1 MNDTILIFG
10 PTASGKTDL
19 SIELAKQIN
28 GEIISADSMQV
39 YRYMDIGTAK
49 PTKEQRK
56 EILHHLID
64 VVDPDEEW
72 TVSDF
77 IQRSN
82 SLIRQIR
89 EKGKTPMIVG
99 GTGLYLNAF
108 INGYSFP
115 IAAKNEKIRERL
127 SKMEAS
133 DLYKE
138 LQDVDVDA
146 AKKID
151 NNDKK
156 RIIRA
161 LEVYEQTGMPISRL
175 QRNNVGAGRDRPLRL
190 ICLDLDRTILY
201 DRINLRVDKMITDGL
216 IDEVKSLL
224 SKYGKV
230 RANDNSPLPSLQA
243 LGYKETI
250 GYLEGK
256 YGLDEMTG
264 LIKQKTR
271 NFAKRQLTW
280 FKRFEN
286 VTWIDAPRTQYGPCA
301 GTYPPA
307 GSLLSCIF
315 RKTA

>member
-1 MNDTILIFG
+1 MNETVLIFG
-10 PTASGKTDL
+10 PTASGKTNL

-56 EILHHLID
+56 KIPHHLID
-64 VVDPDEEW
+64 IVDPDKEW

-82 SLIRQIR
+82 RLIREIR

-127 SKMEAS
+127 SKMETE
-133 DLYKE
+133 DLHKK
-138 LQDVDVDA
+138 LQDVDADA

-151 NNDKK
+151 KNDKK
-156 RIIRA
+156 RIVRA
-161 LEVYEQTGMPISRL
+161 LEVYEQTGVPISKLQVKRVRADGRL
-175 QRNNVGAGRDRPLRL
+175 PLRL
-190 ICLDLDRTILY
+190 LCLTMDRHLLY
-201 DRINLRVDKMITDGL
+201 DRISARVDKMMSDGL
-216 IDEVKSLL
+216 IDEVRSLL
-224 SKYGKV
+224 DKGYTKDL
-230 RANDNSPLPSLQA
+230 NSLQA

-286 VTWIDAPRTQYGPCA
+286 VTWIDAPRTQYEPSE

-315 RKTA
+315 RKTT